1 MDPHERNR
9 FPDPVTLSLAQ
20 GKASFFPVF
29 FQMNSYVSLPGEEF
43 IVPLQDSTHSLA
55 LPRQVASFNASA
67 LPETNKQALQT
78 LNTHRI
84 QHDTHL
90 QLNSWDEKDNSR

>member
-9 FPDPVTLSLAQ
+9 FPDPGTLSLAQ
-20 GKASFFPVF
+20 GKAAFFPVF

-55 LPRQVASFNASA
+55 LPRQVASFNASDT
-67 LPETNKQALQT
+67 PEPDKQAHQT
-78 LNTHRI
+78 LKTYWTQSN
-84 QHDTHL
+84 THL
-90 QLNSWDEKDNSR
+90 QLTS